1 LTSTGI
7 FKCDTVIGID
17 AYATKSNESSRGVG
31 SIGSDSDTG
40 DKNGGGPIA
49 VVVQTLKV
57 R

>member
-7 FKCDTVIGID
+7 FKCDMVIGID
-17 AYATKSNESSRGVG
+17 AYATKSNESSRGVSSTG
-31 SIGSDSDTG
+31 SNSDTG
-40 DKNGGGPIA
+40 DKNGCGPIA

>member
-17 AYATKSNESSRGVG
+17 AYSTKSNDSSRGVS
-31 SIGSDSDTG
+31 SIGSNSDTG